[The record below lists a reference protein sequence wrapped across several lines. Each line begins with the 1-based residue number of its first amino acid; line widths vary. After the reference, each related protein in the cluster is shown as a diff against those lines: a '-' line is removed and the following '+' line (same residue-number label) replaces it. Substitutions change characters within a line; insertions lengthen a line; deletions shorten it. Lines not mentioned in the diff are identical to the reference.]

1 MKSKLLIISSVVFVV
16 TATCAG
22 AYWLANRTDAVAAL
36 RAQGRNGASEQ
47 QMLSTVDNLSRPKE
61 VSADD
66 IINLKNDGVPEN
78 VIVTLL
84 RKKE

>member
-1 MKSKLLIISSVVFVV
+1 MKPKLLVIAAVLSFVM
-16 TATCAG
+16 ATGAG
-22 AYWLANRTDAVAAL
+22 VYWLAGQTDTVSAL
-36 RAQGRNGASEQ
+36 RALGRSGASEQ
-47 QMLSTVDNLSRPKE
+47 QMLSTVNDLSRPKE

-66 IINLKNDGVPEN
+66 IINMKVDGVPEN